1 MEPSGSPISTKA
13 NWMLQIQSVGTALNK
28 LQKIEE
34 LVQFSYGVTSIKT
47 LKEEL
52 GSLSHFFNFLTETKN
67 VVLSPELGYF
77 CVLPPEVIYLVIQ
90 NLVPLELCR
99 MACVNKYFRDLGDEE
114 SVWQNMFQTLNLDRC
129 GDEYLPKT
137 KGWKWLVQS
146 KLNVFK
152 EGEHKNGVG
161 MYIWPCK
168 ISVPPNNKHENRYCG
183 EWKDDR
189 RDGFG
194 TYYWCNGS
202 LYAGEWKNDK
212 REGFGTRTW
221 PNGNKYVG
229 EYKNHKRHG
238 EGGFTFSNGSIFKGT
253 FEDNKFVR
261 GTYTWPN
268 KRVYNGDW
276 NNIFRHGK
284 GSYWWPDGRTYDGE
298 WKGDKRHGNGKYTWP
313 DGDCYEGPFCEGKRV
328 GKGTFTKASTGQ
340 KISQDWNED
349 KFEEY
354 NKGLIDE
361 KQTEKNK
368 DEENK
373 NDRDDDKEDKDRDRN
388 RDGDGDDD
396 DGDGVEKQESDKEN
410 ENKVGREK
418 RRSSS
423 SSSKGKSQEKSKG
436 KSESNSNS
444 NSNSSCKNKK
454 KRSHKS
460 SNNDGDDDHS
470 TKQPKLSD

>member
-1 MEPSGSPISTKA
+1 
-13 NWMLQIQSVGTALNK
+13 MLQIQSVGTALNK

-34 LVQFSYGVTSIKT
+34 LVQFSYGVSSIKT

-52 GSLSHFFNFLTETKN
+52 GSLSIFYNFLTETKN
-67 VVLSPELGYF
+67 IVLSPELGYF
-77 CVLPPEVIYLVIQ
+77 CVLPPEVIYLVIK
-90 NLVPLELCR
+90 NLMPIELCR
-99 MACVNKYFRDLGDEE
+99 MSCVNKYFKDLGDEE
-114 SVWQNMFQTLNLDRC
+114 SVWQEVFVNLNLDRT
-129 GDEYLPKT
+129 GDEYLPST

-146 KLNVFK
+146 KMNVFK
-152 EGEHKNGVG
+152 EGEHKEGVG

-168 ISVPPNNKHENRYCG
+168 IPVPANNKHENKYCG
-183 EWKDDR
+183 EWKNNI

-238 EGGFTFSNGSIFKGT
+238 EGGFTFSNGSVFKGL

-268 KRVYNGDW
+268 KRIYDGDW
-276 NNIFRHGK
+276 NNIFRHGN
-284 GSYWWPDGRTYDGE
+284 GRYWWPDGRTYDGE
-298 WKGDKRHGNGKYTWP
+298 WKGDKRHGTGKYTWP
-313 DGDCYEGPFCEGKRV
+313 DGDSYTGPFCEGKRV
-328 GKGTFTKASTGQ
+328 GKGVFTRASNGE
-340 KISQDWNED
+340 KIPQEWNED

-361 KQTEKNK
+361 NQAEKKQVEAK
-368 DEENK
+368 DS
-373 NDRDDDKEDKDRDRN
+373 DGGG
-388 RDGDGDDD
+388 DGDGDDD
-396 DGDGVEKQESDKEN
+396 ENNDEDDSVNSKDNDKEN
-410 ENKVGREK
+410 ENKVGKEKEKEKDK

-423 SSSKGKSQEKSKG
+423 KKEKPKGKSD
-436 KSESNSNS
+436 NT
-444 NSNSSCKNKK
+444 KNKK
-454 KRSHKS
+454 KRSHSSS
-460 SNNDGDDDHS
+460 SNDGNDDDTF